1 MAQGAIQTVLKS
13 FSTIPQEVSAAEE
26 RPKGQLFS
34 SVLEE
39 FSRCT
44 TIQVRAEGTKQ
55 PLHLAEDTCE
65 HITDSAIK
73 ISILN
78 SQDSF
83 FLVSH
88 IHKPQLCPVPVL
100 SSQQWRITPDSHLF
114 LCCFISHVLG
124 DTSSLPVADCRETSQ
139 AVNVYEPL
147 LSCGHAVLAE
157 CLQLLSQRNPGSPRW
172 GSTLSS

>member
-1 MAQGAIQTVLKS
+1 MASVLSIHPQQKHGWDQICVAQGAIQTVLKS

-83 FLVSH
+83 FWFPISISPSFVLYQSLVH
-88 IHKPQLCPVPVL
+88 
-100 SSQQWRITPDSHLF
+100 SSGGSHLIPIFSSAALF
-114 LCCFISHVLG
+114 LMCWGIQVVYQWLIAG
-124 DTSSLPVADCRETSQ
+124 RLPRQ
-139 AVNVYEPL
+139 
-147 LSCGHAVLAE
+147 
-157 CLQLLSQRNPGSPRW
+157 
-172 GSTLSS
+172 